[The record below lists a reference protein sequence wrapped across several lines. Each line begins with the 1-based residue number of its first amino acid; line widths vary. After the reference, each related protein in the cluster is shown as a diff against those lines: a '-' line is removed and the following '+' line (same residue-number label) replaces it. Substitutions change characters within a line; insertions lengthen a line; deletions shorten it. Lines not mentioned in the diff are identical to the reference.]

1 MRISDWSSDVCS
13 SDLGLRDD
21 LLRRFGEFARSSA
34 PTAAFTTIISTALAA
49 ASPPAAAKGI
59 FAVAAAGGA
68 NTLGKVALGAA
79 GSIGLAMVAAFAGLW
94 LGLRKQLKGAIDD
107 EERTALIRS
116 SVINGLA
123 SIAFV
128 ACMLLVASGARGTLM
143 PVSTIRSRLGFLA
156 A

>member
-13 SDLGLRDD
+13 SDL
-21 LLRRFGEFARSSA
+21 
-34 PTAAFTTIISTALAA
+34 
-49 ASPPAAAKGI
+49 AKGI

-79 GSIGLAMVAAFAGLW
+79 SSIGLAMVAAFAGIW

-128 ACMLLVASGARGTLM
+128 ACMLLVASGARRTVML
-143 PVSTIRSRLGFLA
+143 VATIAAWPGFLA
-156 A
+156 VLFYPTIVGPRRPMRRPPATE

>member
-79 GSIGLAMVAAFAGLW
+79 GSIGLAMVAAFAGIW
-94 LGLRKQLKGAIDD
+94 LGLRKPLKGAIDD
-107 EERTALIRS
+107 EERPPLIRTP
-116 SVINGLA
+116 VINGLA
-123 SIAFV
+123 SND
-128 ACMLLVASGARGTLM
+128 LVARLL
-143 PVSTIRSRLGFLA
+143 PVATGP
-156 A
+156 